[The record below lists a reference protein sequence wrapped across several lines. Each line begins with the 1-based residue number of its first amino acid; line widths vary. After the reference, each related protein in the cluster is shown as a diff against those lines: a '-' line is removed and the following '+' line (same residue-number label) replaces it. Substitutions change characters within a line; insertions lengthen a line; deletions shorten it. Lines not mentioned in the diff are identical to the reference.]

1 MFELKNLNR
10 LLVAAAVSLAL
21 SACGGGSSGG
31 GSSNGGGGNNTP
43 PSSNAPPSDTPPNN
57 DPGSGSGGDNGGPQ
71 DETPVAGQIA
81 GVAAVGAPLVGTV
94 TVKDAL
100 GVTKTVQ
107 IGNNGSYSV
116 DVSDMTAPFVF
127 RAAGKANGREYIV
140 HSAASEADVDGT
152 INITQLTDLVIT
164 NIAGQLASDYF
175 EGGEFSSLSKE
186 ALDAETAALKEKL
199 LPVLQALGVDASVD
213 LLRTPFTPLAS
224 ALDSALD
231 ILRVTVYP
239 DELIATI
246 TNIVTQQEILD
257 DISLTADQEVDA
269 DKFTETTG
277 VSDIPTNIAAVRT
290 ALEGFSNL
298 FASGLPSKASIK
310 AKLSTNF
317 RFEDRD
323 GDAFAGE
330 MSGDSGSVGMSFTD
344 VDVKG
349 FRMTEDGL
357 FATVDF
363 TAKDQNGVEMD
374 RIRNFQLAQTSGG
387 QWLLHG
393 DQKAIEMTAD
403 VLVIRSTSLYPSE
416 VTCTMTGIEFFMEDF
431 DPTNNGAT
439 DVAYVRVY
447 GPGMPEGGLR
457 YDAPEMGGWWPIADE
472 STNYYVMNNSCGGGP
487 LTDTEIK
494 KIPDNARYLVK
505 AYDADDE
512 FIRLPGGIHN
522 PGASDHGAYLLTLD
536 KRPPTLA
543 EAQAS
548 TFPTITSPASALE
561 LSNYNGG
568 DLTLEASG
576 LNPSKYADFV
586 VQIGNNMGPLAEVD
600 EWLAPNEDGE
610 ISELVSL
617 SEFSPVSVQW
627 RSVRVGTR
635 DEYRRTFMRVY
646 N

>member
-21 SACGGGSSGG
+21 SACGGGGSGG
-31 GSSNGGGGNNTP
+31 SGGGNNTP
-43 PSSNAPPSDTPPNN
+43 PTSNVPPPNNPPNN
-57 DPGSGSGGDNGGPQ
+57 DPGSGGGDNGGPQ

-100 GVTKTVQ
+100 GATKTVQ
-107 IGNNGSYSV
+107 IGTNGSYSV
-116 DVSDMTAPFVF
+116 DVSDLTAPFVF

-199 LPVLQALGVDASVD
+199 LPVLQTLGVDASVD

-246 TNIVTQQEILD
+246 TNIVTRQQILD
-257 DISLTADQEVDA
+257 DLTLPADQEVDA
-269 DKFTETTG
+269 DKFTETDG
-277 VSDIPTNIAAVRT
+277 VSDAASDVPAVKS
-290 ALEGFSNL
+290 ALEAFSDL
-298 FASGLPSKASIK
+298 FATGLPSKAAIK

-323 GDAFAGE
+323 ADAFAGE

-344 VDVKG
+344 VDVKE

-374 RIRNFQLAQTSGG
+374 RIRNFQLAKTSGG

-393 DQKAIEMTAD
+393 DQKVIEMTAD
-403 VLVIRSTSLYPSE
+403 VLVIRSTSLMPDE
-416 VTCTMTGIEFFMEDF
+416 VTCTMTGIEFYIEDF
-431 DPTNNGAT
+431 DPSNNGAT
-439 DVAYVRVY
+439 DVAYVVVR
-447 GPGMPEGGLR
+447 GPGLPADGLR
-457 YDAPEMGGWWPIADE
+457 YDAPAMGGWWPLADE
-472 STNYYVMNNSCGGGP
+472 GTNYYVMNNTCGGGP
-487 LTDTEIK
+487 VSDSDIQ
-494 KIPDNARYLVK
+494 KIPNDARYLVK
-505 AYDADDE
+505 AYDSDDE
-512 FIRLPGGIHN
+512 LIRLPGGIHN
-522 PGASDHGAYLLTLD
+522 PGASEHGAYALTID

-543 EAQAS
+543 EVQAS
-548 TFPTITSPASALE
+548 AFPTITSPASPLE
-561 LSNYNGG
+561 FSNYNGG
-568 DLTLEASG
+568 SLTIEAKG
-576 LNPSKYADFV
+576 LNPELYADFV
-586 VQIGNNMGPLAEVD
+586 VQYGDESGPLAEID
-600 EWLAPNEDGE
+600 EWLAPSEDGE
-610 ISELVSL
+610 ISETITLPTQAPSAIK
-617 SEFSPVSVQW
+617 W
-627 RSVRVGTR
+627 RSVRVATR
-635 DEYRRTFMRVY
+635 DAYRRTFMRVY